1 MIEHVP
7 SPKHHHTMRLLPPV
21 YVSSKRSPRDLII
34 LLEHPISE
42 VSIHTQRTVGVIWSI
57 VLIASSCELLTSTSE
72 LFFRFLDSRHSLL
85 SPKRSPRDLVILLEH
100 PISEFSIHTQ
110 RTIGVICSIVLI
122 ACELLTTSEL
132 FLRFLDSR
140 HSRLFLK
147 RLPRDLIVAR
157 LTVLLM

>member
-1 MIEHVP
+1 MIFLAAYP
-7 SPKHHHTMRLLPPV
+7 TLSPWAAYLLWWYTSWTRRTRHIPGTYGFNSDNSDIGFLPERGFLV
-21 YVSSKRSPRDLII
+21 RSIP
-34 LLEHPISE
+34 
-42 VSIHTQRTVGVIWSI
+42 
-57 VLIASSCELLTSTSE
+57 
-72 LFFRFLDSRHSLL
+72 RHSLL

-157 LTVLLM
+157 LTVLLMWHVIASTALRLSLMSV